1 MKTEKFDLS
10 ELSKAV
16 LSEAEVTIYH
26 PVSGEDMGIR
36 IRVHSP
42 DSEPYR
48 KKERE
53 MKDRT
58 FELSK
63 KNRGGSLSSAALEAA
78 AKEVI
83 LNAVCGWSGVIWAG
97 SELEC
102 TPENVEMLFEK
113 FPFIQRQVDAFL
125 GDLGNFFTK

>member
-1 MKTEKFDLS
+1 MKPEKFDLS
-10 ELSKAV
+10 ALAQAA
-16 LSEAEVTIYH
+16 LSEAEVVIYH
-26 PVSGEDMGIR
+26 PVTGEDMGIR
-36 IRVHSP
+36 IKVHSP

-63 KNRGGSLSSAALEAA
+63 KNRGGSLSSAALESA
-78 AKEVI
+78 AKEVLI
-83 LNAVCGWSGVIWAG
+83 CAVCGWSGVIWAG

-102 TPENVEMLFEK
+102 TRENVEMLFDK